1 MKGVPGGPQ
10 ADRADVTGAHA
21 PPTVAVA
28 ELPTR
33 RRRIR
38 VPQDPIRAVVLGLCL
53 PLAILVLA
61 LASSQPYSPVLLVGM
76 AALMGGI
83 GFAAVRAARPAVSAV
98 PVVVRKQDSMMDV
111 LVSRELARARRLGTS
126 LSVASVS
133 LATSDGRRA
142 GARGGLG
149 QVAGEFAGSLRV
161 TDVVAYT
168 RGGLR
173 LTVVLSDTSADDAR
187 RLLRRLESQSL
198 IAGRVRVGV
207 ASFPEEAVTYRGL
220 RDLASK
226 REQPLAPRLTQTV
239 GAAAPSRG

>member
-1 MKGVPGGPQ
+1 M
-10 ADRADVTGAHA
+10 
-21 PPTVAVA
+21 
-28 ELPTR
+28 
-33 RRRIR
+33 
-38 VPQDPIRAVVLGLCL
+38 LGLCL
-53 PLAILVLA
+53 PLAVLVLV
-61 LASSQPYSPVLLVGM
+61 LASSQPYSPVLLVGT
-76 AALMGGI
+76 AALMAGI

-133 LATSDGRRA
+133 LAASAEGRRA
-142 GARGGLG
+142 NARGALSH
-149 QVAGEFAGSLRV
+149 VAGEFATSLRV

-173 LTVVLSDTSADDAR
+173 LTVVLSDTSAEDAR

-207 ASFPEEAVTYRGL
+207 ASFPDEAVTYRGL
-220 RDLASK
+220 KDLAAK
-226 REQPLAPRLTQTV
+226 REQALAPRLAPTV
-239 GAAAPSRG
+239 GAAGPGRG